1 MLLFKTVENSVDLQK
16 HSIKD
21 TGGRSRYL
29 FLRFFFLVFLTII
42 SYKLLLFP
50 FTYNQE
56 IGTEPSMGESDS
68 HLILDTFAKFLI
80 ILAYVTVSKS
90 DETTSKVSVSITDR

>member
-1 MLLFKTVENSVDLQK
+1 MTFENTVSKILEESHV
-16 HSIKD
+16 I
-21 TGGRSRYL
+21 Y
-29 FLRFFFLVFLTII
+29 FFVFFLVFLTII

-56 IGTEPSMGESDS
+56 IGTEPWMGQSDS

-90 DETTSKVSVSITDR
+90 DETKSKVSVSITDR